1 MRADAV
7 LVEHHGVL
15 RDLLRQLEGTT
26 DDEVERRR
34 QLRAAFADE
43 VSIHAQIEDEVFYP
57 VVREVS
63 PLVPVAHAE
72 HRQIDDQVATLLR
85 TDPAGGDFLVEVRM
99 LAATLEHHAS
109 EEERE
114 MFPQSHAL
122 GEARL
127 EELGRR
133 LRARQD
139 ELRRSRLTQ
148 ARLRLKRETLT
159 RLR

>member
-1 MRADAV
+1 M
-7 LVEHHGVL
+7 LVEHHEVL
-15 RDLLRQLEGTT
+15 RDLLRQLERTT
-26 DDEVERRR
+26 GDEVQRRR
-34 QLRAAFADE
+34 QLRATFADE

-85 TDPAGGDFLVEVRM
+85 TDPAGDDFLVEVRM

-114 MFPQSHAL
+114 MFPQSYAL

-133 LRARQD
+133 LRERQD
-139 ELRRSRLTQ
+139 ALRRSRLTR
-148 ARLRLKRETLT
+148 ARLRLKRATLT